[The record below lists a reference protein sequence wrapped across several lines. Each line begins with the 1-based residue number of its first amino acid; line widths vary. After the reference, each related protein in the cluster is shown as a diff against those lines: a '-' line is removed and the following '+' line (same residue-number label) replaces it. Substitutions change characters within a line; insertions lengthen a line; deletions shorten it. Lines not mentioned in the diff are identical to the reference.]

1 MINYVPH
8 IRFLIFHQLSP
19 RTGVAGIHSNLLINN
34 LLQLSGKQSNA
45 RPSCDKH
52 YDELVELYCDRCD
65 KPICQACLVIDHR
78 DHPYSFIKDV
88 FPDKKREMVKL
99 MNEAKSKMSAL
110 RAEVLAL
117 EGEGN
122 KLRKNDDAVSR
133 EIDTFI
139 DATIEKHTA
148 IMERERQRL
157 KQEVHAKTAQQLC
170 KLQEQKESL
179 VESLSSM
186 EFVNNSV
193 DSTKKIEFLRSKKEI
208 ESKLAGLKSFAQEFH
223 PCEKVLYKLDK
234 KLFEEE
240 KMQGVANIDT
250 QTEYCLSMTGGEP
263 GVIYTGRVWQ
273 WCEFT
278 LTVNSDVA
286 THHRNTLND
295 FRVTVL
301 APNEEIPFRRCVED
315 KGTDLAVSV
324 SDLQRVAT
332 IRFSYIMKNY
342 LEVRLIVVPSRGKS
356 YPHFVLGLGS
366 FGWDTVSV
374 LFFGITNTYVI
385 VCMKMG
391 NIRGEFAWCA
401 KGSPRII
408 PFPFSF
414 RLEW

>member
-8 IRFLIFHQLSP
+8 IQFLIFHQLSP

-52 YDELVELYCDRCD
+52 YDELVELYCERCD

-122 KLRKNDDAVSR
+122 KLRKNDVAVSR

-234 KLFEEE
+234 KPFEEE
-240 KMQGVANIDT
+240 QMQGVANIDT

-332 IRFSYIMKNY
+332 
-342 LEVRLIVVPSRGKS
+342 
-356 YPHFVLGLGS
+356 
-366 FGWDTVSV
+366 T
-374 LFFGITNTYVI
+374 
-385 VCMKMG
+385 
-391 NIRGEFAWCA
+391 
-401 KGSPRII
+401 
-408 PFPFSF
+408 
-414 RLEW
+414 